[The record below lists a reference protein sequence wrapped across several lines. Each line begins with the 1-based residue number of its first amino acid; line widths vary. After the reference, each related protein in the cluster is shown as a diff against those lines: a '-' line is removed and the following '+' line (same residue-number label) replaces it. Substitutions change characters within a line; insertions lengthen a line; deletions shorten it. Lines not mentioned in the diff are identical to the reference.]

1 MGIKLQNENTIRR
14 IDSLGRI
21 TLPKG
26 LRSRLKIADNDEIEI
41 YTMEHMGKSFICL
54 TKYEEVESKYFIAR
68 QVLEELGVEIPAD
81 LEAQFD

>member
-1 MGIKLQNENTIRR
+1 MQLQNENTIRK

-26 LRSRLKIADNDEIEI
+26 LRNRLNFEDNDEIEI
-41 YTMEHMGKSFICL
+41 YTMEHMGKSFVCL

-68 QVLEELGVEIPAD
+68 QVLEELGVSVPEE
-81 LEAQFD
+81 LEAQF

>member
-1 MGIKLQNENTIRR
+1 MQLQNENTIRK

-26 LRSRLKIADNDEIEI
+26 LRNRLNFEDNDEIEI
-41 YTMEHMGKSFICL
+41 YTMEHMGKSFVCL

-68 QVLEELGVEIPAD
+68 QVLEELGVSVPEELD
-81 LEAQFD
+81 AQFC

>member
-1 MGIKLQNENTIRR
+1 MQLQNENTIRK

-26 LRSRLKIADNDEIEI
+26 LRNRLNFEDNDEIEI
-41 YTMEHMGKSFICL
+41 YTMEHMGKSFVCL

-68 QVLEELGVEIPAD
+68 QVLEELGVSVPEE
-81 LEAQFD
+81 LEAQFC

>member
-1 MGIKLQNENTIRR
+1 MKLQNENIIRR

-26 LRSRLKIADNDEIEI
+26 LRSRLNIDDNDEIEI
-41 YTMEHMGKSFICL
+41 YTMEHMGKSFVCL

-68 QVLEELGVEIPAD
+68 QVLEELGIDVPDE
-81 LEAQFD
+81 LEAQFC

>member
-1 MGIKLQNENTIRR
+1 MQLQNENTIRK

-26 LRSRLKIADNDEIEI
+26 LRNRLNFEDNDEIEI
-41 YTMEHMGKSFICL
+41 YTMEHMGKSFVCL

-68 QVLEELGVEIPAD
+68 QVLEELGIDVPDE
-81 LEAQFD
+81 LEAQFC